1 MDLSS
6 VTPVQTMKV
15 ELNRTVLDSVTSTL
29 GSTAEVTADNSL
41 QAPEEDKAT
50 LHTDKA
56 SLEAL
61 AAQALN
67 SPEIRQDK
75 VDALRQ
81 AIKSGHYQIE
91 PQAIAEGV
99 IRESQ

>member
-1 MDLSS
+1 
-6 VTPVQTMKV
+6 MKV
-15 ELNRTVLDSVTSTL
+15 ELNRPSLDSLAPSH
-29 GSTAEVTADNSL
+29 GSPAGVSADHDL

-50 LHTDKA
+50 LSSDKA
-56 SLEAL
+56 TVDAL
-61 AAQALN
+61 AALALK

-81 AIKSGHYQIE
+81 AIKSGQYSLE
-91 PQAIAEGV
+91 PDGIAEAM

>member
-1 MDLSS
+1 MDLPI
-6 VTPVQTMKV
+6 VNTVPTMKV
-15 ELNRTVLDSVTSTL
+15 ELNRPALDSVTSSQR
-29 GSTAEVTADNSL
+29 GPAEVGGDHALHT
-41 QAPEEDKAT
+41 PEEDKAT
-50 LHTDKA
+50 LSTDKA
-56 SLEAL
+56 SVDTL

-81 AIKSGHYQIE
+81 AIKSGQYKLE
-91 PQAIAEGV
+91 PEGIADAM